1 MPTRITQIESTGK
14 ETSALKDI
22 GGNGHQPDT
31 SHSGSVTS
39 DAVIDVIE
47 STVFKVEGTLYLR
60 DAELLE
66 KICRDVVEQTNRPVT
81 LELDGL
87 SYLDSDSAAVL
98 CRMKREQKVNLVGLH
113 LFIEKVVELRE
124 ESEKA
129 TKYLPKPK
137 LPPE

>member
-1 MPTRITQIESTGK
+1 MPTRITQIERLKS
-14 ETSALKDI
+14 ETPVFK
-22 GGNGHQPDT
+22 GCGENGDQPD
-31 SHSGSVTS
+31 SSYPESLIS
-39 DAVIDVIE
+39 DLATAP
-47 STVFKVEGTLYLR
+47 TVLKVEGTLYLR

-66 KICRDVVEQTNRPVT
+66 KICRDVGKQTNRPVT

-98 CRMKREQKVNLVGLH
+98 CRMKREQNVNLEGLH

-137 LPPE
+137 LPLE

>member
-1 MPTRITQIESTGK
+1 MPTRITQIERPKGETPAFKGLGK
-14 ETSALKDI
+14 
-22 GGNGHQPDT
+22 NGDQPT
-31 SHSGSVTS
+31 P
-39 DAVIDVIE
+39 
-47 STVFKVEGTLYLR
+47 TVFTVEGTLYLR

-66 KICRDVVEQTNRPVT
+66 RICRDVGKQTNRPVT

-98 CRMKREQKVNLVGLH
+98 CRMKREQNVNLEGLH